1 MKYEVFLQAVKDD
14 LEKRL
19 GSDYQITLCAI
30 PKNNGIIRDG
40 VSICRMQEE
49 IAPTIYLN
57 DFFCRAEEGQP
68 LTDVLDSIYHLY
80 LSNPGLPYL
89 DSRALSSYQEIKSR
103 IVYKLINI
111 QANLPL
117 LKKLPYIPF
126 HDMAMVCYL
135 LMEQKEHGYMTALV
149 HKEHL
154 KTWRVREKE
163 LFTAAIQNTPTLLP
177 PIIQPMNEMLK
188 QLAQD
193 AFGESF
199 QGESLDE
206 LLETANERR
215 MQQNPMFPDL
225 YVLTNSAGVNGAACM
240 AYPYVIK
247 NFADRIGQ
255 DLIILPSSIHEVLLV
270 ADYGNYNYDELSA
283 LVKNINDSEVPAEDQ
298 LSNQIYCYSREN
310 DAITIASHGPVL
322 SGTRN
327 P

>member
-1 MKYEVFLQAVKDD
+1 MNYESFLQTVKGD

-19 GSDYQITLCAI
+19 GMDYQVALRAI

-40 VSICRMQEE
+40 VSICRKQEE

-57 DFFCRAEEGQP
+57 DFFIRLEEGQP
-68 LTDVLDSIYHLY
+68 LPDVLDSIYHLY

-89 DSRALSSYQEIKSR
+89 DSSALSSYQEVKNR

-154 KTWRVREKE
+154 KTWRIREKE
-163 LFTAAIQNTPTLLP
+163 LFTTAIQNTPLLLP
-177 PIIQPMNEMLK
+177 PTLRPMSEMLK

-193 AFGESF
+193 VFGDSCQE
-199 QGESLDE
+199 ESLE
-206 LLETANERR
+206 AMLEAAEEHR

-240 AYPYVIK
+240 AYPHVIK
-247 NFADRIGQ
+247 NFADRLEQ

-270 ADYGNYNYDELSA
+270 TDSGNYDYNELSC
-283 LVKNINDSEVPAEDQ
+283 LVKDINDSEVPTEDQ
-298 LSNQIYCYSREN
+298 LSNQIYRYSRE
-310 DAITIASHGPVL
+310 DDVITIVSHGPVL
-322 SGTRN
+322 SGTESR
-327 P
+327 